1 MGQLYMD
8 MREVSANDMPDR
20 TRVALPAIG
29 DTMLEVKSSAFE
41 PDGTIP
47 SKYTCDGFG
56 VSPPLAWQDV
66 PDGTRSVA
74 ILVDD
79 PDAPDKPFLHWLVTD
94 IPPEL
99 HELDEG
105 AAVPHE
111 AFIGESD
118 AGTASY
124 FGPCPITGEHHY
136 HFHVYALDTAFDRR
150 FEGREDFL
158 AAIEGHVLDEGE
170 LVARYTRETAQA

>member
-1 MGQLYMD
+1 MD
-8 MREVSANDMPDR
+8 MHEVFASHMPDR
-20 TRVALPAIG
+20 TRVAAWGIG
-29 DTMLEVKSSAFE
+29 DPMLEVKSPAFE

-56 VSPPLAWQDV
+56 VSPPLEWHNL
-66 PDGTRSVA
+66 PEGTRSVA

-79 PDAPDKPFLHWLVTD
+79 PDTPDKPFLHWLVTD

-111 AFIGESD
+111 AFIAESD

-124 FGPCPITGEHHY
+124 FGPCPVDGEHHY
-136 HFHVYALDTAFDRR
+136 RFHVYALDTAFDHR
-150 FEGREDFL
+150 FEGREEFL

-170 LVARYTRETAQA
+170 IVARYERATAQA